1 MMEQESGQ
9 ALKTGQAAWQ
19 RFWQALL
26 EAPPPPPQSW
36 TAAAAPI
43 DDEFDFLA
51 EAPAPQQSPATQM
64 VLTRDRAQRFGEFA
78 GDLQQL
84 AASMPDLRDDPRLDR
99 VDGVGALWLCRLL
112 LLTPASGLG
121 EHGALLRLLQRAAR
135 SPDAEL
141 VVAAAEAIL
150 HLDARAAQL
159 DLVARL
165 HADPH
170 SLGHGGVD
178 RVLAALKQIADGRC
192 VREMEALLMARG
204 DELSDVHA
212 WQARHIVQVIRR
224 SGRK

>member
-9 ALKTGQAAWQ
+9 ALLQ

-26 EAPPPPPQSW
+26 EAPPPPPQ
-36 TAAAAPI
+36 TLAAAPALI
-43 DDEFDFLA
+43 DDEFDFLG
-51 EAPAPQQSPATQM
+51 EAPAPQPSAQTHMA
-64 VLTRDRAQRFGEFA
+64 LTPQRLARMTEFA
-78 GDLQQL
+78 AQL
-84 AASMPDLRDDPRLDR
+84 SELVDVLGDLRDDPRLDR
-99 VDGVGALWLCRLL
+99 IDGAGALWLCRLL
-112 LLTPASGLG
+112 LLTPTPPLA

-135 SPDAEL
+135 SPDPEL

-165 HADPH
+165 HADPR
-170 SLGHGGVD
+170 SLGHAGVD

-192 VREMEALLMARG
+192 VREMEALLVARG